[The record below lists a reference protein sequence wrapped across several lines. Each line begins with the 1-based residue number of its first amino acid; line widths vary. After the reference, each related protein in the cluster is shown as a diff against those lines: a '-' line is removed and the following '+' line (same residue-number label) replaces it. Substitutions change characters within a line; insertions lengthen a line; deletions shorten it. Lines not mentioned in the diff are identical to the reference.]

1 MKLNIMEE
9 VGGNLSRGS
18 LTVLEMERIGNILP
32 RSHTLDQITCLSCYP
47 QSCSKKLYYINNEDF
62 SVKGVLMRTCNHN
75 LLFMI
80 VLFSQKNI
88 CQL

>member
-32 RSHTLDQITCLSCYP
+32 RSHALDQITRFVVLS
-47 QSCSKKLYYINNEDF
+47 SIVFEEIILY
-62 SVKGVLMRTCNHN
+62 
-75 LLFMI
+75 
-80 VLFSQKNI
+80 
-88 CQL
+88 